1 MIVIKEKIKNFQL
14 CSYDKVGCYDESFYD
29 IDDGAG
35 ISYAIGCLTKYE
47 NLYYP
52 DEYQR
57 LFVNFNDGT
66 RYEIKLVEDEQY
78 EVSL

>member
-1 MIVIKEKIKNFQL
+1 MMIDNGVN
-14 CSYDKVGCYDESFYD
+14 
-29 IDDGAG
+29 
-35 ISYAIGCLTKYE
+35 ISYAIECLTEYE

-66 RYEIKLVEDEQY
+66 RYEIKLVDDK
-78 EVSL
+78 